1 MSVFKLRLW
10 FLTAILYLI
19 FILRK
24 TLIQIHFAQD
34 CMTIN
39 AESCQLPHML
49 QESYN
54 KLVQIEK
61 DFFHYG
67 HKNCSAEILLERANI
82 HR

>member
-1 MSVFKLRLW
+1 MSVFKHSLC

-19 FILRK
+19 FIPRK
-24 TLIQIHFAQD
+24 TLIQIRFAQD
-34 CMTIN
+34 CVTIN

-49 QESYN
+49 QESCN

-61 DFFHYG
+61 DLFHYG
-67 HKNCSAEILLERANI
+67 HKNCSAEILLECANI